1 MFYSTNQQKSSLSI
15 AISITYFLKYQL
27 LNKKSHKINEI
38 SKGYNY
44 YFYIFANRLFN
55 KR

>member
-1 MFYSTNQQKSSLSI
+1 MFYSINQQISSLSI
-15 AISITYFLKYQL
+15 ATITTYFPIYQL
-27 LNKKSHKINEI
+27 LNKKSHKIDEN

-44 YFYIFANRLFN
+44 YFYIFACRLFD